1 MAAITIVLFVLTF
14 AIGFMLYMVVTPVVT
29 EVRYNNSMW
38 DDMPTNI
45 LAMGDQIHGIWILFI
60 LVIAGM
66 IIFMGFQRASNAR
79 ATA

>member
-14 AIGFMLYMVVTPVVT
+14 AIGFALYMIVTPIVT
-29 EVRYNNSMW
+29 DARYNNSMW
-38 DDMPTNI
+38 NDMPTNV
-45 LAMGDQIHGIWILFI
+45 LALGDQIHGIWLLFI

-66 IIFMGFQRASNAR
+66 IVLMGFQRASNAR